1 MAGVFMTVL
10 IGLRKYFQVAST
22 DQERL
27 PEKQTGLSHRQ
38 NLAGIQQ
45 QNGSGNQ
52 QPRQAGFQ

>member
-1 MAGVFMTVL
+1 MAEVFTKDS
-10 IGLRKYFQVAST
+10 IWLRKYFQVAST

>member
-1 MAGVFMTVL
+1 MTVL

-45 QNGSGNQ
+45 QSGSRNQ